1 MKFLVQVL
9 NSTAQIILEL
19 LTIIPILNTP
29 NFVNKKIVLK
39 RDVHDNSNACHM
51 HQLYAKVE

>member
-19 LTIIPILNTP
+19 LSIIPILNTP

-39 RDVHDNSNACHM
+39 RDVHDNSNAYQM